1 MKRLFV
7 LSCVAVLF
15 GFIGLTAQTVPSNEP
30 PPLLQETLLPGPIKM
45 PPASGAIIIPPPLL
59 QGTPPADQ
67 GKQPAPPAEPLFV
80 ATDFD
85 SLELPTAILQTD
97 NQVSF
102 PDIQQIALRNA
113 KSIWG
118 KVAQGPIIPYCDGQG
133 RISAYVFTFRMG
145 DDPFPRYGSAIRE
158 DKLTTK
164 DGKSLYATMFVSAR
178 FDATPIPAYG
188 YGLPPYYLRGLSA
201 LSVAEEQLGIGSLH
215 LFRIYHLGTPLDLW
229 FEFRGESENNG
240 VVVDPY
246 KHRTMTIL
254 DFQSYLGSLPK
265 AKTNS
270 NSKMLLKVREEWE
283 KFIKG
288 KTISSIPAYHY
299 FSSAY
304 NYVPFYDWDYGCSPT
319 SAAMLLSF
327 YRYYYINFGLLNLY
341 FYERHFDPPPH
352 HDQYHVAVA
361 QQGLAMCMGTDTS
374 YGQGGTYLWAI
385 GPGIQ
390 SYTNTCRTPFS
401 TSTIQGDSANYFAW
415 FEMVAEIDSGRPF
428 VWSVIRS
435 TEGHTLCAI
444 GYSDDGYIIVHDTWS
459 NTLQYWF
466 YSYYNNQYPA
476 VSTQMDKVKYGTFLN
491 QDVDLTSP
499 HGGLGYDGNNGSG
512 AETWQAGTTHNI
524 TWNPNGGTNGTVDL
538 GYSVDGGL
546 TWYQIALNRPNS
558 GLYSWTIPNLQ
569 ATSHARVM
577 IQLNVSSQFTGCDGS
592 YGNFYVSASGVEE
605 NPSTILPASFH
616 IGPWSPN
623 PFASSSAIAFDIPAK
638 VRLSARLYDV
648 TGREVKALASETL
661 NQGNHVL
668 RWDGKDSYGKSLPA
682 GIYFS
687 RMDLGSNVFT
697 QKLILTR

>member
-1 MKRLFV
+1 MKRSFV
-7 LSCVAVLF
+7 LFCVAVLS
-15 GFIGLTAQTVPSNEP
+15 GFMGLTTQAVAGNGTI
-30 PPLLQETLLPGPIKM
+30 IK
-45 PPASGAIIIPPPLL
+45 PPPLL
-59 QGTPPADQ
+59 QGSPPANQ
-67 GKQPAPPAEPLFV
+67 EKQLTPPAEPLFV
-80 ATDFD
+80 ATDLD
-85 SLELPTAILQTD
+85 SLEFPAAILQTE
-97 NQVSF
+97 NQVPF
-102 PDIQQIALRNA
+102 PEVQAVALRNA
-113 KSIWG
+113 QSIWG
-118 KVAQGPIIPYCDGQG
+118 KVVKGPIIPYCDGQG
-133 RISAYVFTFRMG
+133 RVSAYAFTFRIG
-145 DDPFPRYGSAIRE
+145 EDPFPRYGEAIRE

-164 DGKSLYATMFVSAR
+164 DGKSLYATMLVSAR

-201 LSVAEEQLGIGSLH
+201 LSVAEERLGIGNLH

-229 FEFRGESENNG
+229 FEFWGESESDR

-246 KHRTMTIL
+246 KHRVMTSF
-254 DFQSYLGSLPK
+254 DFQSYLNSLPK
-265 AKTNS
+265 ATNP
-270 NSKMLLKVREEWE
+270 NSKMLLRVRKEWE
-283 KFIKG
+283 NFIKG
-288 KTISSIPAYHY
+288 KTLSFIPSDHY

-401 TSTIQGDSANYFAW
+401 TSTVHGDSINYFAW

-428 VWSVIRS
+428 VWSVMRS
-435 TEGHTLCAI
+435 ASGHTLCAI
-444 GYSDDGYIIVHDTWS
+444 GYTDDGYIIVHDTWS

-476 VSTQMDKVKYGTFLN
+476 VSTQMDKVKYGAFLN

-524 TWNPNGGTNGTVDL
+524 TWNPNGSTNGTVDL

-569 ATSHARVM
+569 ATTHARVM
-577 IQLNVSSQFTGCDGS
+577 IQLTDVNSQFTGCDGS
-592 YGNFYVSASGVEE
+592 YGNFNISAISGVEE
-605 NPSTILPASFH
+605 NSSTKPPTSFQ
-616 IGPWSPN
+616 IGSWSPN
-623 PFASSSAIAFDIPAK
+623 PFTSSSDLTFDLP
-638 VRLSARLYDV
+638 VPARLLAKLYNV
-648 TGREVKALASETL
+648 TGREVMTIGNRVFS
-661 NQGNHVL
+661 QGHHNL
-668 RWDGKDSYGKSLPA
+668 KWDGKDHSGKSLPS
-682 GIYFS
+682 GVYFS
-687 RMDLGSNVFT
+687 RIAIGSQSST
-697 QKLILTR
+697 QKLIINR